1 MALSIRFNSL
11 ARFRLCTLSQNGRR
25 HAVTFI
31 GRNDHTLS
39 SVVSD
44 FEPDELHDE
53 GEAKQ
58 KDNALRLALTQLA
71 GEFGR
76 ESMLSL
82 QRFFSSRRA
91 SIISTGSL
99 KLDLALGIGG
109 LPKGRM
115 VEIYGQEASG
125 KTTIALHI
133 IKEAQKLGGYCAFL
147 DVENAMDHSLAK
159 SMGVNTENLLISRP
173 DCAENLLSVV
183 NTLTKSGSVDVI
195 VVDSVAAL
203 VPQREIDTVV
213 GGSFEDIQSRLMT
226 QALRK
231 INYSLCQSRTL
242 IIFLNQVRT
251 SLKSGRAEEV
261 TCGGNALKFYS
272 AVRLRMIRTG
282 LLKTGDKV
290 TGLGVCAQV
299 VKNKLAP
306 AMTKAEIGIQFGGG
320 FCFESEVLELACEQ
334 SLIKK
339 EGSSYV
345 IGREVFS
352 NEHAAEHPKRS
363 RRDEKPESERVTID
377 SNLDQ
382 KNRRRLQDAL
392 PLETLSGP
400 DSAKVESGGVSK
412 ETDKKPNEHGEG
424 SKHSSKP
431 TEAPWS
437 PSFFQEENPTHTND
451 DGSRLAGNYQLEETC
466 AQIGVCYGMLGNLP
480 PRPEVIALYNERGIQ
495 RMRLYDPDQDALRA
509 LGGTNIELIL
519 GILNPDLQGIAS
531 SQDNAN
537 AWVQNNVRNFGNVR
551 FRYIAVG
558 NEVKPSDSSAQ
569 FLVPAMQNIRN
580 ALDSAGLGSIKVS
593 TAIDPEVLTDDSFPP
608 SKGSFRAE
616 YRPLLDPIIRFLVDK
631 QSPLLVNLYPYFTY
645 SGDTAGNIP
654 LDYALFT
661 APSSPVSDPPL
672 NYQNLFDAIL
682 DTIYAALEKSGGGSL
697 DIVVSESG
705 WPTAGGKGTS
715 VDNAR
720 TYNNNLVQHV
730 KTGSPKR
737 PGKPIETYIF
747 AMFDEVNK
755 SPELEKNWGLFFPNK
770 QPKYQIDLN

>member
-11 ARFRLCTLSQNGRR
+11 ARFRLCTLSQNGRG
-25 HAVTFI
+25 HAVTFT

-39 SVVSD
+39 SVVGKFKNDFVLLGEVSD

-82 QRFFSSRRA
+82 QRFCSSRRA
-91 SIISTGSL
+91 STISTGSL

-109 LPKGRM
+109 LPKVIGLYTISMTSLLRNLPCTLQGRM

-213 GGSFEDIQSRLMT
+213 
-226 QALRK
+226 
-231 INYSLCQSRTL
+231 
-242 IIFLNQVRT
+242 RT

-306 AMTKAEIGIQFGGG
+306 AMTKAEIGIQFGRG
-320 FCFESEVLELACEQ
+320 FCFESEVLELACQQ

-352 NEHAAEHPKRS
+352 NEHAAEQYLI
-363 RRDEKPESERVTID
+363 ENEGV
-377 SNLDQ
+377 LDQ
-382 KNRRRLQDAL
+382 IVAKLRGKLLQR
-392 PLETLSGP
+392 
-400 DSAKVESGGVSK
+400 K
-412 ETDKKPNEHGEG
+412 
-424 SKHSSKP
+424 
-431 TEAPWS
+431 
-437 PSFFQEENPTHTND
+437 
-451 DGSRLAGNYQLEETC
+451 
-466 AQIGVCYGMLGNLP
+466 M
-480 PRPEVIALYNERGIQ
+480 
-495 RMRLYDPDQDALRA
+495 
-509 LGGTNIELIL
+509 
-519 GILNPDLQGIAS
+519 
-531 SQDNAN
+531 
-537 AWVQNNVRNFGNVR
+537 
-551 FRYIAVG
+551 
-558 NEVKPSDSSAQ
+558 
-569 FLVPAMQNIRN
+569 
-580 ALDSAGLGSIKVS
+580 
-593 TAIDPEVLTDDSFPP
+593 
-608 SKGSFRAE
+608 
-616 YRPLLDPIIRFLVDK
+616 
-631 QSPLLVNLYPYFTY
+631 
-645 SGDTAGNIP
+645 
-654 LDYALFT
+654 
-661 APSSPVSDPPL
+661 
-672 NYQNLFDAIL
+672 
-682 DTIYAALEKSGGGSL
+682 
-697 DIVVSESG
+697 
-705 WPTAGGKGTS
+705 
-715 VDNAR
+715 
-720 TYNNNLVQHV
+720 
-730 KTGSPKR
+730 
-737 PGKPIETYIF
+737 
-747 AMFDEVNK
+747 
-755 SPELEKNWGLFFPNK
+755 
-770 QPKYQIDLN
+770 

>member
-1 MALSIRFNSL
+1 MALSICFNSL

-39 SVVSD
+39 SVVGKFKNDFVLLGEVSD

-82 QRFFSSRRA
+82 QRFCSSRRA
-91 SIISTGSL
+91 STISTGSL

-109 LPKGRM
+109 LPKVYAFYSFAVSVALGLVSYSLIYDSYFYVGAMGRM

-203 VPQREIDTVV
+203 VPQHEIDTV
-213 GGSFEDIQSRLMT
+213 
-226 QALRK
+226 
-231 INYSLCQSRTL
+231 
-242 IIFLNQVRT
+242 VRT

-306 AMTKAEIGIQFGGG
+306 AMTKAEIGIQFGRG

-352 NEHAAEHPKRS
+352 NEHAAEQYLI
-363 RRDEKPESERVTID
+363 ENEGV
-377 SNLDQ
+377 LDQ
-382 KNRRRLQDAL
+382 IVAKLRGKLLQR
-392 PLETLSGP
+392 
-400 DSAKVESGGVSK
+400 K
-412 ETDKKPNEHGEG
+412 
-424 SKHSSKP
+424 
-431 TEAPWS
+431 
-437 PSFFQEENPTHTND
+437 
-451 DGSRLAGNYQLEETC
+451 
-466 AQIGVCYGMLGNLP
+466 M
-480 PRPEVIALYNERGIQ
+480 
-495 RMRLYDPDQDALRA
+495 
-509 LGGTNIELIL
+509 
-519 GILNPDLQGIAS
+519 
-531 SQDNAN
+531 
-537 AWVQNNVRNFGNVR
+537 
-551 FRYIAVG
+551 
-558 NEVKPSDSSAQ
+558 
-569 FLVPAMQNIRN
+569 
-580 ALDSAGLGSIKVS
+580 
-593 TAIDPEVLTDDSFPP
+593 
-608 SKGSFRAE
+608 
-616 YRPLLDPIIRFLVDK
+616 
-631 QSPLLVNLYPYFTY
+631 
-645 SGDTAGNIP
+645 
-654 LDYALFT
+654 
-661 APSSPVSDPPL
+661 
-672 NYQNLFDAIL
+672 
-682 DTIYAALEKSGGGSL
+682 
-697 DIVVSESG
+697 
-705 WPTAGGKGTS
+705 
-715 VDNAR
+715 
-720 TYNNNLVQHV
+720 
-730 KTGSPKR
+730 
-737 PGKPIETYIF
+737 
-747 AMFDEVNK
+747 
-755 SPELEKNWGLFFPNK
+755 
-770 QPKYQIDLN
+770 

>member
-39 SVVSD
+39 SVD

-306 AMTKAEIGIQFGGG
+306 AMTKAEIGIQFGRG

-352 NEHAAEHPKRS
+352 NEHAAEQYLI
-363 RRDEKPESERVTID
+363 ENEGV
-377 SNLDQ
+377 LDQ
-382 KNRRRLQDAL
+382 IVAKLRGKLLQR
-392 PLETLSGP
+392 
-400 DSAKVESGGVSK
+400 K
-412 ETDKKPNEHGEG
+412 
-424 SKHSSKP
+424 
-431 TEAPWS
+431 
-437 PSFFQEENPTHTND
+437 
-451 DGSRLAGNYQLEETC
+451 
-466 AQIGVCYGMLGNLP
+466 M
-480 PRPEVIALYNERGIQ
+480 
-495 RMRLYDPDQDALRA
+495 
-509 LGGTNIELIL
+509 
-519 GILNPDLQGIAS
+519 
-531 SQDNAN
+531 
-537 AWVQNNVRNFGNVR
+537 
-551 FRYIAVG
+551 
-558 NEVKPSDSSAQ
+558 
-569 FLVPAMQNIRN
+569 
-580 ALDSAGLGSIKVS
+580 
-593 TAIDPEVLTDDSFPP
+593 
-608 SKGSFRAE
+608 
-616 YRPLLDPIIRFLVDK
+616 
-631 QSPLLVNLYPYFTY
+631 
-645 SGDTAGNIP
+645 
-654 LDYALFT
+654 
-661 APSSPVSDPPL
+661 
-672 NYQNLFDAIL
+672 
-682 DTIYAALEKSGGGSL
+682 
-697 DIVVSESG
+697 
-705 WPTAGGKGTS
+705 
-715 VDNAR
+715 
-720 TYNNNLVQHV
+720 
-730 KTGSPKR
+730 
-737 PGKPIETYIF
+737 
-747 AMFDEVNK
+747 
-755 SPELEKNWGLFFPNK
+755 
-770 QPKYQIDLN
+770 